1 MLGSGGG
8 FGMFYQR
15 LDFPCLIRIVAILVL
30 GVGSRRLQTRFA
42 NVQALASYYIFLPC
56 CYGIDRRPE
65 SDPRDDRTSSSAAG
79 TEAAAELRSC
89 VKVEVAVL
97 GLPVPNSPCG
107 LCGRQATFN
116 LNETEIQISG
126 AV

>member
-30 GVGSRRLQTRFA
+30 GGGSRRLQTRFA
-42 NVQALASYYIFLPC
+42 NVQALCQC
-56 CYGIDRRPE
+56 CYGIGRRPK
-65 SDPRDDRTSSSAAG
+65 SDPKHDKTSSSAAG
-79 TEAAAELRSC
+79 TEAAAEFRSC

-97 GLPVPNSPCG
+97 SSPS
-107 LCGRQATFN
+107 LIV
-116 LNETEIQISG
+116 LMVSVG
-126 AV
+126 AKQHST